1 MKWHI
6 LLLIYITLLQSTY
19 KITSI
24 KLQSQID
31 MMSSKDDLSSL
42 EGVLKQLQYISSPKN
57 KLNKLNDKLQLNKL
71 IGKNEFKFKQM
82 ENDAKTNMNKEN
94 KALQD
99 GEEVDTTDSLDLNLN
114 ISEDPIFSNSNGTK
128 DKELERKEGI
138 KNGNVMYN
146 GKRTVNVETSEFA
159 DYYYEIIRTV

>member
-6 LLLIYITLLQSTY
+6 LLLIYITLLESTN
-19 KITSI
+19 KISSI
-24 KLQSQID
+24 KLSSQID

-42 EGVLKQLQYISSPKN
+42 EGVLKQLQYITSPKN
-57 KLNKLNDKLQLNKL
+57 KLNKLSDKLQFNKL
-71 IGKNEFKFKQM
+71 IGNEFKFKQM
-82 ENDAKTNMNKEN
+82 EKDSKNNMNKDN

-138 KNGNVMYN
+138 KNGNVLYN